1 MFCQH
6 SGNDYLSGNI
16 EDCKMNVYDF
26 DKTIFYPDCTLDFIR
41 WCIRRR
47 PAYAGKWLPKVSLFA
62 ILYTIGLLKREEA
75 ERQMLKFFKYV
86 ENPENEVREYWES
99 HRFQMSPWYLLQKKS
114 DDLIISASPEFIVK
128 PMTDQLGVRLIA
140 TQFDIKEGRI
150 VGTSCYGK
158 NKTLALI
165 ESGIYPEEPID
176 NFYSDSI
183 SDTPLALCA
192 DHAFLIIKKAR
203 KPITWPASKFLVYF
217 KKQKKSSK

>member
-1 MFCQH
+1 MF
-6 SGNDYLSGNI
+6 SFLRF
-16 EDCKMNVYDF
+16 V
-26 DKTIFYPDCTLDFIR
+26 PDPD
-41 WCIRRR
+41 
-47 PAYAGKWLPKVSLFA
+47 
-62 ILYTIGLLKREEA
+62 REIKEFWD
-75 ERQMLKFFKYV
+75 EHECMIS
-86 ENPENEVREYWES
+86 E
-99 HRFQMSPWYLLQKKS
+99 WYLKQKRP

-150 VGTSCYGK
+150 IGTSCYGK